1 MSYLLR
7 CVLHRMKAFSVTSV
21 ITSTLLEF
29 AGLLLFNRL
38 GFNVIPAGPTALV
51 FSILYQF
58 ARLVPHAYTFKIFG
72 VTFTNKIFLY
82 ILAFQVN
89 DTSDWPTRQSPAT
102 KSRFA
107 LLCNLFY
114 SQLLISQPPGSVA
127 ASAIGLLAGQLYR
140 TDALGLKGF
149 RLPRSLQRF
158 ASRFL
163 LPLVGSTKPPRRT
176 NRALPDDT
184 QRQGRTRRTEE
195 NDEVITT
202 AVTPPVRPDN
212 SADAVS
218 TGIPGQSVVREWVDE
233 LTGRTERAASG
244 LRVPSEN
251 EISQV
256 TNMFSNLPRE
266 DIVRALQ
273 RRWASNCHH
282 LDYSKF

>member
-1 MSYLLR
+1 MHVNDADDVHLLR
-7 CVLHRMKAFSVTSV
+7 YVLHRMKAFSVTSV

-72 VTFTNKIFLY
+72 VTFTNKIFMY

-89 DTSDWPTRQSPAT
+89 YTPIGRQSQLI
-102 KSRFA
+102 A
-107 LLCNLFY
+107 LLHFAI

-149 RLPRSLQRF
+149 RLPRALQRF

-163 LPLVGSTKPPRRT
+163 LPLVGSTRPPRRT
-176 NRALPDDT
+176 NRALPDDG

-202 AVTPPVRPDN
+202 AVTPPARPDN
-212 SADAVS
+212 RADAVGA
-218 TGIPGQSVVREWVDE
+218 GIPGQSVVREWVDE

-273 RRWASNCHH
+273 RRCASNCHH
-282 LDYSKF
+282 LDYSKV